1 MVIVRE
7 SGWPAM
13 SKPQFTVVT
22 PVLNGAR
29 FFSDTIQSVVSQTEK
44 NWEYFVVD
52 GGSTDG
58 SLEIAQQA
66 ASADSRIR
74 VLTGGDRGMYDAI
87 FRGIASGKGE
97 VCYWINSD
105 DKVMPWAFSDVLSY
119 MASTGAEWV
128 TGMPAFW
135 DAAGALRRAE
145 APMWYSRTLL
155 RRGFFHGR
163 ALGWVQQE
171 STFFARSLLARVPQS
186 RVETIRSQSL
196 AGDFLLWVELAKQ
209 AHLHTLPTVLA
220 GFRIHENNASANID
234 KYLAEVSAAGFWV
247 PPVLVSNALRYAYS
261 PLSILVQRYLT
272 EARYDRLW
280 KP

>member
-1 MVIVRE
+1 
-7 SGWPAM
+7 M
-13 SKPQFTVVT
+13 SQPRFTVVT
-22 PVLNGAR
+22 PILNGAR
-29 FFSDTIQSVVSQTEK
+29 FLGDTIQSVVGQSEES
-44 NWEYFVVD
+44 WEYFVVD

-58 SLEIAQQA
+58 SLEIVQRAT
-66 ASADSRIR
+66 STESRIHL
-74 VLTGGDRGMYDAI
+74 LTGRDRGMYDAI
-87 FRGIASGKGE
+87 FRGIASGTGE

-119 MASTGAEWV
+119 MASTGAQWV

-155 RRGFFHGR
+155 RSGLFHGR

-171 STFFARSLLARVPQS
+171 STFFARALLDRVPQG

-196 AGDFLLWVELAKQ
+196 AGDFLLWIELAKLT
-209 AHLHTLPTVLA
+209 HLHTLPTILA
-220 GFRIHENNASANID
+220 GFRLHDHNASANMD
-234 KYLAEVSAAGFWV
+234 KYLAEISKAGFWI
-247 PPVLVSNALRYAYS
+247 PPVLISNAIRYAYS

-280 KP
+280 RR